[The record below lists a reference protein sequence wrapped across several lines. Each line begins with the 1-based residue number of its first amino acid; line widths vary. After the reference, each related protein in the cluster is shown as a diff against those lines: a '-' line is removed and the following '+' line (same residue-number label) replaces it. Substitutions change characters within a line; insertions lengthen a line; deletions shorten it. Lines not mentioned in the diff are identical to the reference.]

1 VGAKVVDAACEASVG
16 MFVGGSV
23 DGNEVGEV
31 GAKVVGSKVVGG
43 SVGAFVGGSDNGN
56 EVGV

>member
-1 VGAKVVDAACEASVG
+1 
-16 MFVGGSV
+16 
-23 DGNEVGEV
+23 V

-43 SVGAFVGGSDNGN
+43 SVGMFVGGSVNGN